1 MVIIRLHMEISEAAQ
16 QTFLQIHM
24 VIQQAHMEILVAQEF
39 LVILSPMAIA
49 QLQVGL
55 LTKYVG

>member
-1 MVIIRLHMEISEAAQ
+1 MEISEAAQ